1 MPGKHGATSLQRR
14 GQTCSRHPQHPAQLA
29 ACTGTV
35 ARPKARAMGRR
46 FSGRCL
52 LSLHSNLAGFAGAG
66 LLIYLAC
73 LCGEWLSHRE
83 GASEE
88 KDGVGDLQEWGG
100 DDSACRWMGKASFD
114 PPAFKRKR
122 KWRIGK
128 ETSLAGELSWPRR
141 CCPCTEQLGNAWSLP
156 NQ

>member
-1 MPGKHGATSLQRR
+1 
-14 GQTCSRHPQHPAQLA
+14 
-29 ACTGTV
+29 
-35 ARPKARAMGRR
+35 MGRR

-100 DDSACRWMGKASFD
+100 
-114 PPAFKRKR
+114 
-122 KWRIGK
+122 
-128 ETSLAGELSWPRR
+128 TVLAGGWAKPPLTHQPLKGRES
-141 CCPCTEQLGNAWSLP
+141 GG
-156 NQ
+156 